1 LPISPFEA
9 VSATLGKKI
18 KTWRELVLHICT
30 LTPKGQPK
38 ITVKETRQGAL
49 KFLDAAFYVTDTVF
63 TFEGPYYKSQTKYN
77 DPIELIDAILEA
89 ISWLLKIHDYVI
101 DPFYV
106 NKIRNTI

>member
-1 LPISPFEA
+1 MPISPFEA

-49 KFLDAAFYVTDTVF
+49 KFLDAAFHVTDNVF

-89 ISWLLKIHDYVI
+89 ISRLLKIHDLEI
-101 DPFYV
+101 NPFYV
-106 NKIRNTI
+106 SNIKNRL